1 MTVTAAP
8 ATPRLMALARCI
20 GGAVRGFGRKV
31 LAKIAG
37 VELSAAAA
45 TPGAGMLLEMM
56 HRMQVSMVDCGMD
69 TPDDAAAEQWPE
81 HGPALEARLE
91 KLADMLE
98 AIFGKPED
106 EDEDSEDDSDASL
119 WLFVRHETMYRRLNW
134 ALPGFGMIPL
144 WRNRLPLTSK
154 IFQRRICGFGRLAS

>member
-37 VELSAAAA
+37 VELSQAAA
-45 TPGAGMLLEMM
+45 TPGAGMLLEIM
-56 HRMQVSMVDCGMD
+56 HRMQVSMADSGMD
-69 TPDDAAAEQWPE
+69 TPDDASAEQWPE

-91 KLADMLE
+91 RLADMLE

-106 EDEDSEDDSDASL
+106 EDDCEDDSDASL

-154 IFQRRICGFGRLAS
+154 IFQRRICGFGRLAA

>member
-1 MTVTAAP
+1 
-8 ATPRLMALARCI
+8 MALARCI

-37 VELSAAAA
+37 VELSQAAA

-56 HRMQVSMVDCGMD
+56 HRMQVSMADSGMD
-69 TPDDAAAEQWPE
+69 TPDDASAELWPE
-81 HGPALEARLE
+81 HGPELEARLE

-98 AIFGKPED
+98 AIFGKPEY
-106 EDEDSEDDSDASL
+106 EDEDGEDSDSDASL

-154 IFQRRICGFGRLAS
+154 IFQRRICGFRRLAS